1 MAILMTAKE
10 FIEKVKEVQKTNTAY
25 MWGTYGQ
32 VLDNALIDYK
42 ANQYP
47 SKNTP
52 ARVARHKQLV
62 GKGYSAWDCVGL
74 IKGILWGWEKGKS
87 PKYRGSEVPDVGSD
101 SMYKNYTTN
110 QSTDFKNILPG
121 EVVWITGHIGVYIG
135 DGLVIEATSRAT
147 GGFTDN
153 VLISALGNHGPVKG
167 YPTRSWTHHGRLRWI
182 DYTAVPQPDP
192 KPEPGKPEDYITYTV
207 VRGDNL
213 WNIAKRYFGNGSRY
227 KDIMAWN
234 GLKTDLIIAGQKLKI
249 YTALDKE
256 PPCDIPAEPEKP
268 SVHTVQVN
276 TTRGLNVRATP
287 NGKILRTLPN
297 KTVVVISKEQKD
309 STRTWGY
316 VEQYKGWIALDYTV
330 PTSTPAPTPKE
341 YRVRVNT
348 TRGLNVRQSAT
359 TASKVLR
366 VLGNGT
372 VATIVEERKDN
383 IRTWGKTREHNG
395 WIALDF
401 TVRV

>member
-10 FIEKVKEVQKTNTAY
+10 FIEKVKEVQKTSTVY

-135 DGLVIEATSRAT
+135 DGLVIEATSRST

-153 VLISALGNHGPVKG
+153 VLISALGNHGAVKG

-182 DYTAVPQPDP
+182 DYTSVPKPDP
-192 KPEPGKPEDYITYTV
+192 KPEPEKPEDYIIYTV
-207 VRGDNL
+207 VKGDNL
-213 WNIAKRYFGNGSRY
+213 WNIAKKYLGNGNKY
-227 KDIMAWN
+227 KDIMDWN
-234 GLKTDLIIAGQKLKI
+234 NLKSETIYAGQKFKI
-249 YTALDKE
+249 YTKVDEE
-256 PPCDIPAEPEKP
+256 PPCDSPAEPEVEP
-268 SVHTVQVN
+268 QDYTVRVN
-276 TTRGLNVRATP
+276 TKNGLNVRTSP
-287 NGKILRTLPN
+287 TGTVKRTLPN
-297 KTVVVISKEQKD
+297 NTLVVISKEQKVG
-309 STRTWGY
+309 SRTWGY
-316 VEQYKGWIALDYTV
+316 SELYKGWLALDFTVKTTAKGYNVRVNTRNGLNVRTSPTGSVKRVLGNGTVVMISNEQNVGSRTWGYTATYKGWIALDFTI
-330 PTSTPAPTPKE
+330 
-341 YRVRVNT
+341 RV
-348 TRGLNVRQSAT
+348 
-359 TASKVLR
+359 
-366 VLGNGT
+366 
-372 VATIVEERKDN
+372 
-383 IRTWGKTREHNG
+383 
-395 WIALDF
+395 
-401 TVRV
+401 